1 MLLYT
6 FLTKRC
12 VDKSRMK
19 SLNNEEFCTFGGR
32 YMIQLAHIKKDY
44 PTIQLDCS
52 LEVSEGQVVGLIG
65 DKDSG
70 KTTLI
75 KILLNLLHKDNGEY
89 LVLGHDKLSIADK
102 QDIGAVIGQA
112 SFSEYL
118 RIKDII
124 PVMAKLYHSF
134 QKQEFKEVCLKYG
147 LPIKKQIRTLSLE
160 NQTLLH
166 LLLALSHQPKLL
178 VLDGLFDEIKP
189 SQRDKLLKIIM
200 DYHQQNPQPA
210 ILFTAR
216 DIENLEEFCDEMYVL
231 DQGKTVYNE
240 LIEVMKSDYGILKM
254 DDNQFLTIDKRYIK
268 KVKKERYG
276 YSCLTQYRQFYEQR
290 YHETMIIEQGTIHQ
304 YIKMMKEGE
313 DL

>member
-1 MLLYT
+1 MSI
-6 FLTKRC
+6 KVESSDC
-12 VDKSRMK
+12 VNK
-19 SLNNEEFCTFGGR
+19 EFGVFGGK
-32 YMIQLAHIKKDY
+32 YMIQLTHIKKEY
-44 PTIQLDCS
+44 PTLQLDCS
-52 LEVSEGQVVGLIG
+52 LKVSEGQVVGLIG
-65 DKDSG
+65 DKDAG

-75 KILLNLLHKDNGEY
+75 KIILNLLHKDSGEY
-89 LVLGHDKLSIADK
+89 LVLGHDKLSVSDK
-102 QDIGAVIGQA
+102 QDIGAVIGQT

-124 PVMAKLYHSF
+124 PVMAKLYNSF

-160 NQTLLH
+160 NQALFH
-166 LLLALSHQPKLL
+166 LLLALSHHPQLL
-178 VLDGLFDEIKP
+178 VLDGLFDEMNQ
-189 SQRDKLLKIIM
+189 SQQDKLLDIIM
-200 DYHQQNPQPA
+200 DYHHQNSQST
-210 ILFTAR
+210 ILFTTR
-216 DIENLEEFCDEMYVL
+216 DIENFENFCDEIYVL
-231 DQGKTVYNE
+231 DQGKTIYNE

-254 DDNQFLTIDKRYIK
+254 DDNQFLTIDKRYVK

-304 YIKMMKEGE
+304 YINMMKEGE